1 MSEEQHENSPRNLLA
16 LLETADIMSTEGMH
30 GRRLVPFTGRYRDW
44 SFAVSLDSD
53 WLTIQAFVC
62 ELPDIATLKAAIL
75 EEAMMINHHI
85 AIGKFASAG
94 ALSLE
99 AEYRAEHVDAEV
111 LSNIL
116 SLLHKTAEDHYPRLF
131 RVMSGDAT
139 LESLGD
145 GMNLKDAA

>member
-1 MSEEQHENSPRNLLA
+1 VSEEQHNESPRNLIA

-44 SFAVSLDSD
+44 SFAVSLDSE

-62 ELPDIATLKAAIL
+62 KLPDIATLKAALL
-75 EEAMMINHHI
+75 EEAMAINHRI
-85 AIGKFASAG
+85 AIGKFALAG

-99 AEYRAEHVDAEV
+99 AEYRAEHIDAEV

-116 SLLHKTAEDHYPRLF
+116 TLLHNTAEEHYPRLF

-139 LESLGD
+139 LESLGND
-145 GMNLKDAA
+145 LNLKDAA